1 MNTIYQNIL
10 LELPEGKHLTAERHT
25 ANFNLPPH
33 WHTFFEIEII
43 LSGKG
48 RCYLNDDEYDIEKTK
63 MFLLTPTD
71 FHHYEI
77 GGSVSILNVSFDETV
92 CSEEDLSHLIFS
104 DVKRAVTEDEEEY
117 GRTVAAAEL
126 LRDEYERTGDCQK
139 KLLSYLLHRIFRAS
153 GPLEKKTIESGG
165 FPEIGQALMYM
176 HTHFKENITL
186 SSLSARFGYHPT
198 YFSEL
203 FHRATGETFLDTL
216 TGMRMTHAASLLESG
231 FRVAD
236 TCHLAGFGSI
246 SNFTELFKRRFG
258 ETPSA
263 YRAARA
269 GRTMKLSDFE
279 DKKQK

>member
-1 MNTIYQNIL
+1 MNQIYQNIL
-10 LELPEGKHLTAERHT
+10 LELPKGKHLTAEVHT

-33 WHTFFEIEII
+33 WHTYFEIEII
-43 LSGKG
+43 LAGKG
-48 RCYLNDDEYDIEKTK
+48 RCFLNDNEYDLEQTRF
-63 MFLLTPTD
+63 FLLTPTD

-77 GGSVSILNVSFDETV
+77 NGPVSILNVSFDGSV
-92 CSEEDLSHLIFS
+92 CSEEDLSLLIFS
-104 DVKRAVTEDEEEY
+104 GVQRAITESEEEHR
-117 GRTVAAAEL
+117 RTVSAARL
-126 LRDEYERTGDCQK
+126 LQNEYETAGDCQK

-153 GPLEKKTIESGG
+153 GPLTHKPIEAGG
-165 FPEIGQALMYM
+165 FPEIGQALTYM

-186 SSLSARFGYHPT
+186 PAISAMFGYHPT

-203 FHRATGETFLDTL
+203 FHRATGSTFLETL
-216 TGMRMTHAASLLESG
+216 TSMRMSHAASLLESG

-246 SNFTELFKRRFG
+246 SNFTELFKRRYG

-269 GRTMKLSDFE
+269 DRTLKLSDFE
-279 DKKQK
+279 DKK